1 MKILKSEI
9 NYLIQITLT
18 WTVINFAG
26 NLFGLWFMKLL
37 NEAAYIY
44 PENIMNE
51 FFGPILLQSLLFG
64 ICISVAFLYMK
75 KKNLAHYAFGAFQ
88 FMIFHIILV
97 FNLKIHHGLHFVTTF
112 DNPGLKYLSYCGQ
125 YMVDILYL
133 YFPVNG
139 NFENG
144 MFAPENLGTF
154 YIHWI
159 FLNIVYYFAITWVS
173 IQAVNFLFK
182 DSIEK
187 PKIKE

>member
-1 MKILKSEI
+1 MKVLKSEI

-44 PENIMNE
+44 PENILNE

-88 FMIFHIILV
+88 FVVFHSILIL
-97 FNLKIHHGLHFVTTF
+97 NLKIHHGLHFVSAF
-112 DNPGLKYLSYCGQ
+112 SNSGIKYLSYCGQ
-125 YMVDILYL
+125 YLVDILYL
-133 YFPVNG
+133 YFPING
-139 NFENG
+139 NFDNG

-159 FLNIVYYFAITWVS
+159 FLNIVYYFAITWIS
-173 IQAVNFLFK
+173 IQAVKFQFK
-182 DSIEK
+182 DTVEN
-187 PKIKE
+187 PKLKE